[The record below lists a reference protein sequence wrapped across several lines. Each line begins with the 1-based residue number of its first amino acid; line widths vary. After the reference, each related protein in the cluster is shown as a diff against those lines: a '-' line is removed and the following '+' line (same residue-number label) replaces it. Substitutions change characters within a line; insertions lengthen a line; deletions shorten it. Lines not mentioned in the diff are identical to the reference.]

1 MITKY
6 SIRASL
12 NLHRLETCLIINTDH
27 LDTLLTSTLSKQKKK
42 TTEKRSKQTIPKTW
56 LTDHL
61 DSDVLLERRRTTQD
75 CLTCTSESEWRQR
88 NKIAG
93 DSLEVILSNA
103 HVSVFS
109 SL

>member
-27 LDTLLTSTLSKQKKK
+27 LDTLLTSTLSKQKK
-42 TTEKRSKQTIPKTW
+42 TTEKRSKQTIQKTW